1 LAYRLLCVTAHPDDE
16 SGGFAGALLTA
27 HARGAETTVL
37 CLTEGQAATNRGE
50 TRSGAELAAVRRAE
64 FAAACEVLK
73 VTHREVLHYPDGELW
88 RENFYEL
95 VGLLVRRIRAAR
107 PQVVMTFGG
116 EGSVNLHRD
125 HTMVSVMT
133 TAAFHWA
140 GRSFASS
147 EEQCA
152 EGLKPYGPQK
162 LHYSCPPF
170 LMTRRPEDEARATRI
185 PYSLELKLGPL
196 KETKFQAFSQH
207 TSQLEVMKRARD
219 IFEHLLEVELYLLAA
234 SRIEQP
240 AAADKDLFEGVVED

>member
-64 FAAACEVLK
+64 FEAACKVLK
-73 VTHREVLHYPDGELW
+73 VTHSEVLHFPDGELW
-88 RENFYEL
+88 RENFYDL
-95 VGLLVRRIRAAR
+95 TGLLVRRIRADR

-140 GRSFASS
+140 GRSFAY
-147 EEQCA
+147 EEQFA

-162 LHYSCPPF
+162 LYYSCAPF
-170 LMTRRPEDEARATRI
+170 LMNRNADDVARARRI

-207 TSQLEVMKRARD
+207 TSQLEVMQRARD
-219 IFEHLLEVELYLLAA
+219 IFEHLLEVELYQLAA

-240 AAADKDLFEGVVED
+240 AAADKDLFDGVVED

>member
-1 LAYRLLCVTAHPDDE
+1 MAYRLLCVTAHPDDE

-64 FAAACEVLK
+64 FDAACKVLK
-73 VTHREVLHYPDGELW
+73 VTHSEVLHYPDGELW
-88 RENFYEL
+88 RENFYDL
-95 VGLLVRRIRAAR
+95 TGLLVRRIRADR

-140 GRSFASS
+140 GRSFAY
-147 EEQCA
+147 EEQFA
-152 EGLKPYGPQK
+152 EGLKPYGP
-162 LHYSCPPF
+162 
-170 LMTRRPEDEARATRI
+170 
-185 PYSLELKLGPL
+185 
-196 KETKFQAFSQH
+196 
-207 TSQLEVMKRARD
+207 
-219 IFEHLLEVELYLLAA
+219 
-234 SRIEQP
+234 
-240 AAADKDLFEGVVED
+240 